1 MNDKIYRTILI
12 IIAIVINIIAIIAVI
27 ISVTD
32 AVEQIKTNGGSQTA
46 IVEENTNYETDNMQ
60 IQTEDDEMDF
70 MSLLSKLNLETILP
84 IIEII
89 IGNALITVGILLIR
103 KINMLNVV

>member
-27 ISVTD
+27 ISVAD
-32 AVEQIKTNGGSQTA
+32 AIEQIKTNGGSQTTVA
-46 IVEENTNYETDNMQ
+46 EENMNYEMDNVQ
-60 IQTEDDEMDF
+60 IQTEDGEMDF
-70 MSLLSKLNLETILP
+70 MSLLSKLNLKIILP

-89 IGNALITVGILLIR
+89 VGNALITVGILIIR